1 MYKIYVDE
9 KGTQYSYKQNKNGKG
24 IRMAGDKMETFI
36 CSAIAIPMMK
46 ENAVKCEFLS
56 IENTFIE
63 KYYSNSK
70 DTKYNEEIKTAYL
83 FKRKKF
89 KYGFNSSNNKELSYA
104 NQILDLCLNNELNIC
119 NASVHKIGTII
130 STRLK
135 EWILRINKTLN
146 HPNELLLFYS
156 FTKYLQ
162 NNASKEVYDKLFD
175 TRINSYE
182 LLKEIKTDLNNIIN
196 ENIGNKRME
205 KQVINYKELLFYIEK
220 SKKLN
225 FNSNFTTEYK
235 MDWHKII
242 FQLESW
248 LSKNMSKNFTE
259 INNSYIYLD
268 NGLPKEEFEKLN
280 VKNVYDGLDSK
291 EYYGLRIADF
301 IAVIVG
307 NYISLL
313 SEQSKHDENDLTKII
328 RLDSNWFNSSIQ
340 QFKIIK
346 KLSRV
351 LLEENSS
358 VIKHDVFFDDT
369 FHFELYLKY
378 YNTFDNYSDFQKRNS
393 NEHSEYFFCFAA
405 KHMTAKYGE
414 IQHKGIENIENI
426 I

>member
-9 KGTQYSYKQNKNGKG
+9 KGTQYSYKQNSNGKG

-36 CSAIAIPMMK
+36 CSAVAIPMMK
-46 ENAVKCEFLS
+46 ENTVKSELLS

-63 KYYSNSK
+63 KYYGNSK
-70 DTKYNEEIKTAYL
+70 DTKYNKEIKTSYL

-104 NQILDLCLNNELNIC
+104 NEILDLCLKHELSIC

-135 EWILRINKTLN
+135 DWILRINKKSIY
-146 HPNELLLFYS
+146 PNELLLYYS
-156 FTKYLQ
+156 LTKYLQ
-162 NNASKEVYDKLFD
+162 NNASKDVYNKLFD
-175 TRINSYE
+175 TRINSYK
-182 LLKEIKTDLNNIIN
+182 LLKEIKKDLNNIIN
-196 ENIGNKRME
+196 DNIGNKRME
-205 KQVINYKELLFYIEK
+205 KQVSNYKELLIYIK
-220 SKKLN
+220 QSKNLN

-235 MDWHKII
+235 MDWDKII
-242 FQLESW
+242 FQIESW
-248 LSKNMSKNFTE
+248 LNKNVSENFTE
-259 INNSYIYLD
+259 INNSDIYLD

-313 SEQSKHDENDLTKII
+313 SEHSKHDENDLTKII
-328 RLDSNWFNSSIQ
+328 RLDSDWFDSNIQ

-346 KLSRV
+346 KLSRI
-351 LLEENSS
+351 LLEENNS
-358 VIKHDVFFDDT
+358 VIKNDVFFDDT

-378 YNTFDNYSDFQKRNS
+378 YNTFDNYSEFQKITS
-393 NEHSEYFFCFAA
+393 DEHSECFFCFAA
-405 KHMTAKYGE
+405 KYITAKYIE
-414 IQHKGIENIENI
+414 LQHNGIENIENI